1 MNSRFTPEDLP
12 TGRVHMGPIKMADDY
27 EIADTVRLAVD
38 VTEFNEIVEGKF
50 SPEQLTMVISP
61 HGELIN
67 EDGKVGFRGDLDES
81 IKLAKKA
88 GPEVAAAVFRFF
100 MILDQIEHKGEKAT
114 YTNK

>member
-27 EIADTVRLAVD
+27 EIDDTVKLAID
-38 VTEFNEIVEGKF
+38 VTEFNELVEGKY
-50 SPEQLTMVISP
+50 SPAELSKVISP

-67 EDGKVGFRGDLDES
+67 EDGKIGFKGDLAES

-100 MILDQIEHKGEKAT
+100 MILDAVEHRGERAEYK
-114 YTNK
+114 